1 VRQRPCSL
9 NGIDPTG
16 PLFLF
21 RSARRACIEQCIW
34 LTLNNRYHSGR
45 IPSGSISVF
54 SETRGWTSP
63 ATPGF
68 FRCRAES
75 NLFLQEQLLPRTLDP
90 SDRSREPVGLHC
102 KPPGARK
109 SDAVRSR
116 VKPGGRTPD
125 HFLHPSRFARCVDAT
140 GPTRPRFLCW
150 SALARSIRR
159 KRARRLTLR
168 SVVHPGLY
176 MLAIRQFNCH
186 GNYHPHF
193 CSPPDL
199 HLQSP
204 MRTWIRH
211 RTEARGDR
219 IAG

>member
-1 VRQRPCSL
+1 VPVEREHGQ
-9 NGIDPTG
+9 TEE
-16 PLFLF
+16 FL
-21 RSARRACIEQCIW
+21 
-34 LTLNNRYHSGR
+34 
-45 IPSGSISVF
+45 V
-54 SETRGWTSP
+54 
-63 ATPGF
+63 
-68 FRCRAES
+68 
-75 NLFLQEQLLPRTLDP
+75 
-90 SDRSREPVGLHC
+90 V
-102 KPPGARK
+102 
-109 SDAVRSR
+109 
-116 VKPGGRTPD
+116 
-125 HFLHPSRFARCVDAT
+125 
-140 GPTRPRFLCW
+140 
-150 SALARSIRR
+150 